1 MPKLYRA
8 EIQIIGDDNS
18 TEDGV
23 IKEIES
29 HLSKL
34 KYLDLYVTEAK
45 YYGDIEDMEEY
56 EKA

>member
-45 YYGDIEDMEEY
+45 YYGDIEEDV
-56 EKA
+56 KS